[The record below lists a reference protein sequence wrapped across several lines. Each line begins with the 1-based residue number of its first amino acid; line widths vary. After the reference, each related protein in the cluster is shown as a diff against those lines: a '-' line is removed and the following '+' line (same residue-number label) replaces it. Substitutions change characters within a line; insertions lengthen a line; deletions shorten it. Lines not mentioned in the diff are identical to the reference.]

1 MTLRLSLPVLAALA
15 SYGASPAPAAEDC
28 PTATQTVQQ
37 ASDQVDELKHRETSL
52 RTQIQTASS
61 SLAYPALVSLLEAQL
76 ATKQSLIAAWEIIA
90 VTTRAHPTCWPPG
103 MADTV
108 GSGAARFAAETR
120 RSLEEERSLD
130 RRAPR
135 SYRRGRPQDQQHS
148 LCRAELTARILA
160 EFGANQTTA

>member
-1 MTLRLSLPVLAALA
+1 MTLRLMSLPALAALA
-15 SYGASPAPAAEDC
+15 SFYGASPAQAEAC

-61 SLAYPALVSLLEAQL
+61 SLAYPALVILLEAQL
-76 ATKQSLIAAWEIIA
+76 ATKQSLIAAWDIIA
-90 VTTRAHPTCWPPG
+90 ATTRAHPTCWPPG

-120 RSLEEERSLD
+120 RSLEED
-130 RRAPR
+130 MRRR
-135 SYRRGRPQDQQHS
+135 DQ
-148 LCRAELTARILA
+148 AREATRVQL
-160 EFGANQTTA
+160 GGPSR

>member
-15 SYGASPAPAAEDC
+15 TFYGASPVHAAEDC

-90 VTTRAHPTCWPPG
+90 ATTRAHPTCWPPG

-120 RSLEEERSLD
+120 RSLEED
-130 RRAPR
+130 MRRR
-135 SYRRGRPQDQQHS
+135 DQ
-148 LCRAELTARILA
+148 AREATRVQL
-160 EFGANQTTA
+160 GAQSR

>member
-15 SYGASPAPAAEDC
+15 SFYGASPVQAAEDC

-90 VTTRAHPTCWPPG
+90 ATTRAHPTCWPPG

-108 GSGAARFAAETR
+108 GSGAAKFAADTR
-120 RSLEEERSLD
+120 RSLEEDSPTR
-130 RRAPR
+130 PR
-135 SYRRGRPQDQQHS
+135 SGRVQ
-148 LCRAELTARILA
+148 LRAQSR
-160 EFGANQTTA
+160 